1 MVKKHK
7 KPQTNW
13 ETASATKT
21 PFTPH
26 KNASS
31 TVRGALITALRRME
45 KKMQSDRA
53 AMAKNYADLFCCQ
66 FCEGSRLHTC
76 TGYDC
81 KVAYEKAYRKGQ
93 FLFME
98 EGEG

>member
-1 MVKKHK
+1 
-7 KPQTNW
+7 
-13 ETASATKT
+13 
-21 PFTPH
+21 
-26 KNASS
+26 
-31 TVRGALITALRRME
+31 ME

-93 FLFME
+93 FLFMD

>member
-1 MVKKHK
+1 ML
-7 KPQTNW
+7 
-13 ETASATKT
+13 E
-21 PFTPH
+21 
-26 KNASS
+26 
-31 TVRGALITALRRME
+31 E
-45 KKMQSDRA
+45 KAEKMQSDRA

-81 KVAYEKAYRKGQ
+81 KEAYGKAYRKGQ

-98 EGEG
+98 GVGDDAGEGTGRSA